1 MLPVMKVV
9 VLLVCGFFLVTDCD
23 SLPLKNDDGIPL
35 SNRRCFNQCVNNTV
49 RINWFFIIYGLELF

>member
-23 SLPLKNDDGIPL
+23 SLPLKNDDEIPL

-49 RINWFFIIYGLELF
+49 RIN